1 MTNLNLRA
9 MNLLPETKVNQL
21 THQKRLIKWKSRFD
35 FDAFVIPFSIGHIEQ
50 GITCAGHTKVVNY
63 Q

>member
-1 MTNLNLRA
+1 MS
-9 MNLLPETKVNQL
+9 LLPETKVNQL